1 MSLYSGISASGP
13 VPFFCFTEAAG
24 GWESYGR
31 AGRWGKGAAPLEKTE
46 MVLTSPEGRDFA
58 ALCGLSDERRRPQQL
73 KYSHHTQGSLRRSFS
88 RFGTILAFRRS

>member
-31 AGRWGKGAAPLEKTE
+31 AGRWGKGAAPLEKTV
-46 MVLTSPEGRDFA
+46 MFLT
-58 ALCGLSDERRRPQQL
+58 
-73 KYSHHTQGSLRRSFS
+73 
-88 RFGTILAFRRS
+88 